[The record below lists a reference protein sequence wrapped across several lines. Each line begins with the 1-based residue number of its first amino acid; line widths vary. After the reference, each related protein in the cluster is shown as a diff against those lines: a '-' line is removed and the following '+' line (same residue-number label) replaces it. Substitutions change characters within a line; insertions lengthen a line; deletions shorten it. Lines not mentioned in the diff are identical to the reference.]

1 MLAVD
6 WKGLITGLRAAW
18 RREIS
23 AYFATPL
30 AYVFVA
36 IFLLVLGVFTWD
48 LSRFFDTG
56 AADLAPF
63 FYWHPWLFMLFMPAL
78 AMRLW
83 AEEASQGTSELLLSL
98 PVSLPG
104 LVIGKLLAAWTVA
117 AIALLLTFPWW
128 IAVNILGPADNA
140 AIALTYVMS
149 LIMAGGYLAIGAA
162 VSALTRSAVLA
173 FVIGVLI
180 AFILTAAGWPLVS
193 GVVASVLGAGA
204 GDAIAQFSFLTHF
217 ETAQRG
223 VLELRGLFFF
233 FGFIA
238 LCVSLNTLFVSQRRG
253 GAQ

>member
-1 MLAVD
+1 MLKLD
-6 WKGLITGLRAAW
+6 LNGTWTGLKAAW

-36 IFLLVLGVFTWD
+36 IFLLVLGIFTWD

-56 AADLAPF
+56 AADLEPF

-83 AEEASQGTSELLLSL
+83 SDEASQGTAELLLSL
-98 PVSLPG
+98 PVNLAG

-117 AIALLLTFPWW
+117 ALALALTFPWW
-128 IAVNILGPADNA
+128 LTVNALGPADNA
-140 AIALTYVMS
+140 AIALTYFMS
-149 LIMAGGYLAIGAA
+149 LVMAGAYLAIGAA
-162 VSALTRSAVLA
+162 VSALTRSSVLA

-180 AFILTAAGWPLVS
+180 AFMLTAAGWPLVS
-193 GVVASVLGAGA
+193 GAVASVFGAGA

-223 VLELRGLFFF
+223 VLELRGLVFFL
-233 FGFIA
+233 GFTA
-238 LCVSLNTLFVSQRRG
+238 LCVALNTLFVSHRRG

>member
-1 MLAVD
+1 MLKID
-6 WKGLITGLRAAW
+6 WRGTLTGIKAAW

-36 IFLLVLGVFTWD
+36 IFLLVLGIFTWD

-56 AADLAPF
+56 AADLGPF

-83 AEEASQGTSELLLSL
+83 AEETSHGTSELLLSL
-98 PVSLPG
+98 PVNLTG

-117 AIALLLTFPWW
+117 ALALALTFPWW
-128 IAVNILGPADNA
+128 MTVNILGPADNA
-140 AIALTYVMS
+140 AIALTYLMS
-149 LIMAGGYLAIGAA
+149 LIMAGAYLAIGAA

-173 FVIGVLI
+173 FVIGVLV

-193 GVVASVLGAGA
+193 GAVASVLGAPA

-223 VLELRGLFFF
+223 VLELRGLIFF

-238 LCVSLNTLFVSQRRG
+238 LCVALNTLFVGHRRG

>member
-1 MLAVD
+1 MMGMD
-6 WKGLITGLRAAW
+6 WSGTLTGLRAAW

-56 AADLAPF
+56 SADLGPF

-83 AEEASQGTSELLLSL
+83 SDEVNQGTAELILSL
-98 PVSLPG
+98 PISLPG

-117 AIALLLTFPWW
+117 ALALALTFPWW
-128 IAVNILGPADNA
+128 VAVNILGPADNA
-140 AIALTYVMS
+140 AIALTYFMS
-149 LIMAGGYLAIGAA
+149 LIMAGAYLAIGAA

-173 FVIGVLI
+173 FVSGVLV
-180 AFILTAAGWPLVS
+180 AFILTAAGWPIVS
-193 GVVASVLGAGA
+193 GAVADLLGAQA

-223 VLELRGLFFF
+223 VLELRGILFF
-233 FGFIA
+233 FGFIG
-238 LCVSLNTLFVSQRRG
+238 LCVALNTLFVAHRRG